1 MIQRGLV
8 RAPWRQ
14 ARSQLV
20 TFLQSKRCNALL
32 SRPFDD
38 TKKLRE
44 TAQDFP
50 EPNFISFDL
59 HDSLYA
65 PRFPIEQQYHEIA
78 LKEFGIDKSA
88 ESIKED
94 FVKIKAYLQEVY
106 PNYGKN
112 SEEIKDSN
120 EWWLLLIVKLFQ
132 VPHFKDD
139 QASANLCNRLLT
151 HFTGKEAY
159 KLFDDVTPML
169 EYLKL
174 SGIPLI
180 ACSNSDTR
188 IFDIAKNLGISHYFD
203 RIFLS
208 YDLETTKPSKS
219 FFDTVATSMMSSS
232 VTKKDRPLY
241 LEKCW
246 HVGDHKEKDYLG
258 AVRSGWNGIL
268 LDRTNRYGLLALPR
282 EPSQELYQNS
292 LAEEDTDKS
301 NEKLQFIANNRIVI
315 GDLHQLSNIF
325 NF

>member
-1 MIQRGLV
+1 MIQRRLLKV
-8 RAPWRQ
+8 PLRQ
-14 ARSQLV
+14 ARSHLL
-20 TFLQSKRCNALL
+20 TSLQTKRSNALL
-32 SRPFDD
+32 SRPFDE

-44 TAQDFP
+44 TSQDFP
-50 EPNFISFDL
+50 KPNFISFDL

-78 LKEFGIDKSA
+78 SKEFGIHKST

-94 FVKIKAYLQEVY
+94 FVRIKAYLQEVY

-112 SEEIKDSN
+112 SEDIKDSD

-139 QASANLCNRLLT
+139 QNSANLCSRLLT
-151 HFTGKEAY
+151 HFTGQKAY
-159 KLFDDVTPML
+159 KLFDDVIPTL
-169 EYLKL
+169 EHLRL
-174 SGIPLI
+174 SDIPLI

-188 IFDIAKNLGISHYFD
+188 IFDIAKNLGISQYFD

-219 FFDTVATSMMSSS
+219 FYDKVAISMMSSA
-232 VTKKDRPLY
+232 VTKENKSQY

-268 LDRTNRYGLLALPR
+268 LDRTNRYGLLALPLQ
-282 EPSQELYQNS
+282 PSQELYQNS
-292 LAEEDTDKS
+292 LAEENTDKS
-301 NEKLQFIANNRIVI
+301 NENLQFIANNRIVV

-325 NF
+325 KF